1 MKTFIEDTLN
11 ISPSSYAF
19 FEHIPLMGLFSSVLF
34 FIGKDYTAAA
44 EQGGDV

>member
-19 FEHIPLMGLFSSVLF
+19 LSIFLMGLFSSVLF